1 MSTAALPPKPEPT
14 TQKPETVEEHRL
26 ETVPGGATD
35 SLWYMAARNLVPHM
49 ARSKKLAWIEG
60 FVAACETMRGV
71 ENEPLADVLR
81 ETLRLDLELGEYD
94 G

>member
-1 MSTAALPPKPEPT
+1 MHTPIA
-14 TQKPETVEEHRL
+14 V

-49 ARSKKLAWIEG
+49 NRTDRLRWIEG
-60 FVAACETMRGV
+60 FVSACETLRGI
-71 ENEPLADVLR
+71 ENEPLAEVLR
-81 ETLRLDLELGEYD
+81 ETLRLDLELGEYP